1 MKKLKILKKILYKTL
16 VCYIVLMFLYF
27 IKIGGNKGMESF
39 IAEYWLEFLF
49 GLLSGSILYILKKIY
64 GLYKRQKAVEQGVQ
78 ALLRNELIRRYREY
92 ESKGEI
98 TILDKENIEHMFKE
112 YTNLGGN
119 GTVKAMYEDLL
130 ELPIKIIRG

>member
-1 MKKLKILKKILYKTL
+1 M
-16 VCYIVLMFLYF
+16 
-27 IKIGGNKGMESF
+27 GSF

-49 GLLSGSILYILKKIY
+49 GLLSGAILYILKKIY
-64 GLYKRQKAVEQGVQ
+64 GLYKRQKAMEQGVQ

-119 GTVKAMYEDLL
+119 GTVAAMYEDLL

>member
-1 MKKLKILKKILYKTL
+1 M
-16 VCYIVLMFLYF
+16 
-27 IKIGGNKGMESF
+27 GSF
-39 IAEYWLEFLF
+39 IVEYWLEFLF
-49 GLLSGSILYILKKIY
+49 GLLSGAILYILKKIY

-98 TILDKENIEHMFKE
+98 SILDKENIEHMFKE

>member
-1 MKKLKILKKILYKTL
+1 
-16 VCYIVLMFLYF
+16 
-27 IKIGGNKGMESF
+27 MESF

-49 GLLSGSILYILKKIY
+49 GLLSGAILYILKKIY
-64 GLYKRQKAVEQGVQ
+64 GLYKRQKAMEQGVQ

>member
-1 MKKLKILKKILYKTL
+1 MKKLKKIVYKTL
-16 VCYIVLMFLYF
+16 VCYIVLISLY
-27 IKIGGNKGMESF
+27 IWKIGGNIGMESF
-39 IAEYWLEFLF
+39 IAQYWLEFLF
-49 GLLSGSILYILKKIY
+49 GLLSGAILYILKKIY

-98 TILDKENIEHMFKE
+98 SILDKENIEHMFKE

>member
-1 MKKLKILKKILYKTL
+1 M
-16 VCYIVLMFLYF
+16 
-27 IKIGGNKGMESF
+27 GSF

-49 GLLSGSILYILKKIY
+49 GLLSGAILYILKKIY

-98 TILDKENIEHMFKE
+98 SILDKENIEHMFKE

-130 ELPIKIIRG
+130 ELPIKIIKG